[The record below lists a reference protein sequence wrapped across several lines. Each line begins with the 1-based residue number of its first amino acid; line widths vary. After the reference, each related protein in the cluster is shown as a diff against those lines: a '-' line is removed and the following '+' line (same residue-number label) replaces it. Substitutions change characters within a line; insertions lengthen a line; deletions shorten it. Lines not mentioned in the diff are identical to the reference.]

1 MVNGKCWNRRSANF
15 KEQSSKIKVGIAGGD
30 GMVVLE

>member
-1 MVNGKCWNRRSANF
+1 MVNVGIAGGAKY
-15 KEQSSKIKVGIAGGD
+15 KEQSSKFKVGIAGGD